1 MEYIVFTLAIFFALA
16 MIMLKGYLDER
27 RKQKKFA
34 EWLWQNPGVLP
45 KGREYHPEDME
56 RIARYLRAHS
66 GSCFQIDDITWNDLG
81 MDRIF
86 QNMNFTYSAAGEE
99 YLYYLLHTPIQ
110 EEKNSSTLENHIRY
124 FMENTDQR
132 VRYQIHFAK
141 IGRTGKHSIYEYLH
155 YLDLLGDR
163 KNLGHY
169 LGILSVVLAFLSMFF
184 VVELGILLVIGTL
197 CRNILVYFKTRK
209 QIDPY
214 LTSFG
219 YILRLLRNAEEME
232 RLPAGAMEEEIEELK
247 ACRKKMKRF
256 KAGSYIIMSSMG
268 MGTSGNPLEI
278 LLDYLRMAFHLDL
291 IKFNKMLS
299 QVRRNT
305 EAVDRMVSI
314 LGYMET
320 VIAIGCYR
328 RAKEEYCIPQFDKE
342 RRLEMEN
349 AYHPLIEQPVKNS
362 ISAQKG
368 VLLTG
373 SNASGKSTF
382 LKTVAVNAILAQ
394 TIHTCLADSYRG
406 ALYRIMSSMAL
417 RDDLEGGDSYYIV
430 EIKSLKRILNQTAE
444 EGQPVLCFVDEV
456 LRGTNTVERIA
467 ASTQILKSLAGRE
480 VICFAATHDIE
491 LTHLLEMYYDNYH
504 FEEEIIEG
512 DVHFNYQLKTGRAT
526 TRNAIRLLGVMGYE
540 EKLIQE
546 AETLAENFLRE
557 GIWRLPEQAG
567 Q

>member
-1 MEYIVFTLAIFFALA
+1 
-16 MIMLKGYLDER
+16 
-27 RKQKKFA
+27 
-34 EWLWQNPGVLP
+34 
-45 KGREYHPEDME
+45 
-56 RIARYLRAHS
+56 
-66 GSCFQIDDITWNDLG
+66 
-81 MDRIF
+81 
-86 QNMNFTYSAAGEE
+86 
-99 YLYYLLHTPIQ
+99 
-110 EEKNSSTLENHIRY
+110 
-124 FMENTDQR
+124 
-132 VRYQIHFAK
+132 
-141 IGRTGKHSIYEYLH
+141 
-155 YLDLLGDR
+155 
-163 KNLGHY
+163 
-169 LGILSVVLAFLSMFF
+169 
-184 VVELGILLVIGTL
+184 
-197 CRNILVYFKTRK
+197 
-209 QIDPY
+209 
-214 LTSFG
+214 
-219 YILRLLRNAEEME
+219 
-232 RLPAGAMEEEIEELK
+232 
-247 ACRKKMKRF
+247 
-256 KAGSYIIMSSMG
+256 
-268 MGTSGNPLEI
+268 
-278 LLDYLRMAFHLDL
+278 
-291 IKFNKMLS
+291 
-299 QVRRNT
+299 
-305 EAVDRMVSI
+305 
-314 LGYMET
+314 
-320 VIAIGCYR
+320 
-328 RAKEEYCIPQFDKE
+328 
-342 RRLEMEN
+342 MEN

-480 VICFAATHDIE
+480 VVCFAATHDIE
-491 LTHLLEMYYDNYH
+491 LTHLLEEYYDNYH

-546 AETLAENFLRE
+546 AETLAENSLKE